1 METKKK
7 LRKDIDFLKEAVAEL
22 RKETNDQWKLIGKL
36 KDRLSAFEEKAVAEA
51 DIISGK
57 EAAKMLG
64 YNYDYVSSTW
74 LGKVGIKYT
83 KGDNGCLKISRKS
96 LEDYLKT
103 REKTTED

>member
-7 LRKDIDFLKEAVAEL
+7 LRKDIEALNKAVADL
-22 RKETNDQWKLIGKL
+22 RKETNDQWKLI
-36 KDRLSAFEEKAVAEA
+36 DRLVAKEKAEA

-96 LEDYLKT
+96 LEEYLES

>member
-1 METKKK
+1 METNKQ
-7 LRKDIDFLKEAVAEL
+7 LRRDLECLANALGALSLRVNELEA
-22 RKETNDQWKLIGKL
+22 
-36 KDRLSAFEEKAVAEA
+36 KAAVEA

-103 REKTTED
+103 RETTTED